1 MELMSLSTCNR
12 ELDELVFSRPNKIL
26 IYGEAASGKTNFL
39 LNVLKC
45 STSSLKSGY
54 VIFYISTEGSIF
66 LERALKL
73 KLLEE
78 SIFISIALDQ
88 RHLASLILDIMRM
101 YGRYKPLCIII
112 DSINSHY
119 RVESLTQ
126 EGLAMFAKILTILD
140 ILNRGKIYVI
150 SSAQVRSFDEE
161 QEIPGFEYV
170 YRWADIVLNIAREH
184 PFYRV
189 LRFRKPSIEK
199 LFYFDISLTG
209 IRWIK

>member
-1 MELMSLSTCNR
+1 MSLSTCNR
-12 ELDELVFSRPNKIL
+12 ELDKLVFSRPNKTL

-39 LNVLKC
+39 LNVIKC
-45 STSSLKSGY
+45 STDPLKSGY

-73 KLLEE
+73 RILEE
-78 SIFISIALDQ
+78 NIFISIALDQ

-101 YGRYKPLCIII
+101 LDRYKPLCIII

-119 RVESLTQ
+119 RVESSTQ
-126 EGLAMFAKILTILD
+126 EGLAMFVKILAMLD
-140 ILNRGKIYVI
+140 ILNRRKIYII
-150 SSAQVRSFDEE
+150 SSAQIRSSDEE
-161 QEIPGFEYV
+161 QEIPGYEYI
-170 YRWADIVLNIAREH
+170 YRWADIALSITREH

-189 LRFRKPSIEK
+189 LRFRKPYIEK

-209 IRWIK
+209 